1 MNNKQFQFYF
11 LLTLILATSILT
23 FFVFRY
29 FLYTLV
35 FAGVFMVLLK
45 PLHVKILDL
54 VGQRQSLASFITLL
68 VVIFFIFTPLTFLGF
83 QITKEARDLYLVV
96 TSGDAKDAFLSAI
109 NNLLIYWQKNFPGSE
124 NFSVDFNAYIK
135 QGLSWLIQNFSS
147 IFSSLAKIVVNFL
160 IFLVAFYFLL
170 KDGNKLKKLI
180 INISPLDNKDN
191 EEILS
196 KLGLAIN
203 SVIKGRLLI
212 AITQGALAAIG
223 FLIFGIPN
231 AILWGSVTIIAA
243 LIPGIGTSLVVIPA
257 VVFLLINGHV
267 FSAIGF
273 TVWGF
278 LIIGLIDNIL
288 GPKLISRGVQ
298 IHPFLIFLSVL
309 GGIIFYGPIGFL
321 LGPLT
326 LSMLLALL
334 DIYFSLIKK
343 TSS

>member
-1 MNNKQFQFYF
+1 M
-11 LLTLILATSILT
+11 
-23 FFVFRY
+23 
-29 FLYTLV
+29 
-35 FAGVFMVLLK
+35 
-45 PLHVKILDL
+45 
-54 VGQRQSLASFITLL
+54 
-68 VVIFFIFTPLTFLGF
+68 
-83 QITKEARDLYLVV
+83 
-96 TSGDAKDAFLSAI
+96 
-109 NNLLIYWQKNFPGSE
+109 
-124 NFSVDFNAYIK
+124 
-135 QGLSWLIQNFSS
+135 
-147 IFSSLAKIVVNFL
+147 
-160 IFLVAFYFLL
+160 
-170 KDGNKLKKLI
+170 
-180 INISPLDNKDN
+180 
-191 EEILS
+191 
-196 KLGLAIN
+196 
-203 SVIKGRLLI
+203 
-212 AITQGALAAIG
+212 
-223 FLIFGIPN
+223 
-231 AILWGSVTIIAA
+231 
-243 LIPGIGTSLVVIPA
+243 VVIPA